1 MPSHGSE
8 KVIPLARGWTKRVKF
23 ALIQSVSLAATALTL
38 AHGRASTSRSTS
50 RRLTADLDR
59 ATTEIALLREELDI
73 KDDRWSR
80 LPSRRRP
87 YYTPVQRMRVLQLK
101 AARGWSCEQ
110 AARAFLINEQTL
122 RSWLE
127 RVDEKGERSLIQT
140 AEPVN
145 RFPDFVRYLVQQLS
159 VLLPS
164 MGKVW
169 GAVWA
174 HLAHLPN

>member
-8 KVIPLARGWTKRVKF
+8 KVISLPRRWTKRVKS
-23 ALIQSVSLAATALTL
+23 ALVQSIALATTALTL

-87 YYTPVQRMRVLQLK
+87 YYVPVQRMRILQLRAP
-101 AARGWSCEQ
+101 AAGRVSK
-110 AARAFLINEQTL
+110 L
-122 RSWLE
+122 R
-127 RVDEKGERSLIQT
+127 ERS
-140 AEPVN
+140 
-145 RFPDFVRYLVQQLS
+145 
-159 VLLPS
+159 
-164 MGKVW
+164 
-169 GAVWA
+169 
-174 HLAHLPN
+174 